1 MHNFDDE
8 VIQERFEQVLSNTEL
23 AGGWLWVLD
32 REMKDGKKWEEEVTG
47 ERERAVV
54 RKSLGIAKNV
64 LRAAAL

>member
-1 MHNFDDE
+1 M
-8 VIQERFEQVLSNTEL
+8 LSNTEL

-54 RKSLGIAKNV
+54 RESLGIAKNV